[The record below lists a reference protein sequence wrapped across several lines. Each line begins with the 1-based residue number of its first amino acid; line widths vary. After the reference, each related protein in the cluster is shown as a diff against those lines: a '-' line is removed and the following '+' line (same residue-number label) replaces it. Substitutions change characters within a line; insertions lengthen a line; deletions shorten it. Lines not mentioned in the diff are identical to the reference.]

1 MLLAVDTSTRMMGIS
16 LITEHDVKSEVMWTT
31 GRYHTV
37 ELAPAV
43 EKTLQRIGANSK
55 DLTALGIAQGPG
67 SFTGLRIG
75 MALIKGLA
83 YARQLPI
90 IAVPTLDIT
99 AACYPPGE
107 VENLVAVLPAGRSRI
122 AAGWYQAVQGEWVPV
137 GDPENLTEGGLLE
150 KISAPAVLTGEIP
163 DSLRKAAAALEDV
176 SCSSAVQSVRRPAVL
191 ASLAWSKWENGA
203 VSEPET
209 LAPLY
214 LSRGDD

>member
-1 MLLAVDTSTRMMGIS
+1 MLLAVDTSTQMMGIS
-16 LITEHDVKSEVMWTT
+16 LITEYDVKSEVMWTT
-31 GRYHTV
+31 DRYHTV

-43 EKTLQRIGANSK
+43 EKILRRIGATSK

-90 IAVPTLDIT
+90 MAVPTLDIT
-99 AACYPPGE
+99 AACCPPGE
-107 VENLVAVLPAGRSRI
+107 VENLVAVLQAGRSRI
-122 AAGWYQAVQGEWVPV
+122 AAGWYQAVQGGWVPV
-137 GDPENLTEGGLLE
+137 GEPENLTEEGLLE
-150 KISAPAVLTGEIP
+150 KISAPTVLTGEISE
-163 DSLRKAAAALEDV
+163 SLRGAVGEFEDV
-176 SCSSAVQSVRRPAVL
+176 SCSSVVQSVRRPAVL
-191 ASLAWSKWENGA
+191 ASLAWGKWEEGS